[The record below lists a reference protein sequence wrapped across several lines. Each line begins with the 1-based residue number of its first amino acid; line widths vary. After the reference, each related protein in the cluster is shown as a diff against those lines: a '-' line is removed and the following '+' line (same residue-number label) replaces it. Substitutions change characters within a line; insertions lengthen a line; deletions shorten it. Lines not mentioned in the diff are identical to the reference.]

1 MKRSR
6 PFGGSLVFNALT
18 AVFLLM
24 SLASLVCVG
33 AVFAFP
39 GLVPLEFRPATSIAL
54 STIPTLPS
62 QATATITPR
71 FATLPPE
78 WTATDTLTPSL
89 TPIPSETVTITP
101 SRTPRGPTETPT
113 LTPSHTLTPSRTPTI
128 TPTGPTRTPTRTL
141 SALPY
146 TLQSNGPTYTQ
157 NFANSAGC
165 NWQGIA
171 GQVFDLAGRP
181 VLGLLVHMEGGGLN
195 YDTITGSKPEYGT
208 GGYELFIGN
217 TPQTTTNT
225 YRVQLRTSAGQPLSD
240 TFVIPTFQDCTK
252 ALALVFFVQNH

>member
-1 MKRSR
+1 MNRRRLS
-6 PFGGSLVFNALT
+6 GGSVLFNALT
-18 AVFLLM
+18 LIFLVM

-39 GLVPLEFRPATSIAL
+39 GLVPLEFRPATRVAL
-54 STIPTLPS
+54 VTVPPLPAQPT
-62 QATATITPR
+62 ATATAR

-78 WTATDTLTPSL
+78 WTATLTLTPSL
-89 TPIPSETVTITP
+89 TPIPSETFTLTP

-113 LTPSHTLTPSRTPTI
+113 LTPSITRTPTRTPTV

-146 TLQSNGPTYTQ
+146 TLQGNGPTYVT

-171 GQVFDLAGRP
+171 GQVFDLAGKP
-181 VLGLLVHMEGGGLN
+181 VLGLLVHLEGGGLN

-217 TPQTTTNT
+217 SPQTTTNT

-240 TFVIPTFQDCTK
+240 TYVIPTFQDCNRN
-252 ALALVFFVQNH
+252 LALVNYVQNH